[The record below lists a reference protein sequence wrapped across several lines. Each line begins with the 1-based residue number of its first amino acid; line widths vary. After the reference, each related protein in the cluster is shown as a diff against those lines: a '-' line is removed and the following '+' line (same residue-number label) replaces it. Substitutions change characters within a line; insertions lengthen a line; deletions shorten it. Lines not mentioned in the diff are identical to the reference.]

1 MKNNLLVLFI
11 AFLLA
16 SCTKPAEEN
25 TEAEAPSDQITLTE
39 AQSKLFGIEIGGFE
53 TRTLHE
59 YVSANGMLEATPQN
73 SASVSFPIV
82 GYIKTIGVEI
92 GQSVRAGQSLGS
104 VESMELVQLQQD
116 YQQTISKLR
125 LQEQELQRQKT
136 LDLEEVGAK
145 RKLQQAEAE
154 YSASKSMA
162 NALETKL
169 KMVGISP
176 NSQAVKSNVSVV
188 SPISGFVKAI
198 HINIGKSVSPTDVL
212 FEVVGNQ
219 HAHFGLKVFEKDAPK
234 VKVGQPFTIDGLSS
248 TYKVLSINNFFDA
261 TSRTIEVIGEAPN
274 AQSLILGQYIKA
286 KIDVGNRSAKTLP
299 ESAIVRKGE
308 TSYIFIETQ
317 PLHYERVLVKLGYEE
332 NGFIETQTLYKD
344 LPSGIQNLIKDNT
357 KIVIKGAQLLE
368 AELMKGVGEEE

>member
-82 GYIKTIGVEI
+82 GYIKNIGVEI
-92 GQSVRAGQSLGS
+92 GQTVRAGQILGT

-116 YQQTISKLR
+116 YQQTVSKLR

-136 LDLEEVGAK
+136 LDVEEVGAK

-154 YSASKSMA
+154 YSASKSMV

-176 NSQAVKSNVSVV
+176 NSQAVKSSVAVV
-188 SPISGFVKAI
+188 SPIAGFVKAI
-198 HINIGKSVSPTDVL
+198 HVNIGKSVSPTDVL
-212 FEVVGNQ
+212 FEVAGNQ
-219 HAHFGLKVFEKDAPK
+219 HAHFGLKVFEKDALK
-234 VKVGQPFTIDGLSS
+234 IKVGQNFTVEGQAINC
-248 TYKVLSINNFFDA
+248 KVASINKFFDA
-261 TSRTIEVIGEAPN
+261 TSRTIEVIGEASN

-286 KIDVGNRSAKTLP
+286 KIDIGNRSAQTLP
-299 ESAIVRKGE
+299 ESAIIRKGE
-308 TSYIFIETQ
+308 LSYIFIETQ

-332 NGFIETQTLYKD
+332 NGFIETQTLYKV
-344 LPSGIQNLIKDNT
+344 LNLIKDNT
-357 KIVIKGAQLLE
+357 KIVVKGAQLLE

>member
-1 MKNNLLVLFI
+1 MKNNLLIISVF
-11 AFLLA
+11 ALLA
-16 SCTKPAEEN
+16 SCTKQAEDT
-25 TEAEAPSDQITLTE
+25 TEAQAPTDQITLTTE
-39 AQSKLFGIEIGGFE
+39 QAKTFGIELGGFE
-53 TRTLHE
+53 NRTLHE

-92 GQSVRAGQSLGS
+92 GQSVRAGQALGS

-116 YQQTISKLR
+116 YQQTLSKLR

-162 NALETKL
+162 GALETKL

-176 NSQAVKSNVSVV
+176 NSQAVRSSVTVV
-188 SPISGFVKAI
+188 SPISGFVKSI
-198 HINIGKSVSPTDVL
+198 HVNIGKSVSPTDVL
-212 FEVVGNQ
+212 FEVAGNQ
-219 HAHFGLKVFEKDAPK
+219 HAHFGLKVFEKDATK
-234 VKVGQPFTIDGLSS
+234 IKLGQNFTIEGQSITS
-248 TYKVLSINNFFDA
+248 KVASINRFFDA

-274 AQSLILGQYIKA
+274 IQSLILGQYITA
-286 KIDVGNRSAKTLP
+286 KIDVGDRSAQTLP

-308 TSYIFIETQ
+308 TAYIFVETK

-332 NGFIETQTLYKD
+332 IGFIETILPKNTL
-344 LPSGIQNLIKDNT
+344 PT
-357 KIVIKGAQLLE
+357 KVVIKGAQLLE
-368 AELMKGVGEEE
+368 AELMKGIGEEE